1 MLAFIRPVFMLTTV
15 LAATLTLGGCA
26 LPPPDSRVA
35 SQVLSPAQTAETS
48 LGRAVQ
54 ARLKDRPDGVSGIYP
69 LEDSLDAFTA
79 RAMLAEGADKTLDV
93 QYYIWADDTTGRL
106 LLKALREAAERG
118 VRVRLLLD
126 DNGIAGLDTSLAA
139 LNAHANI
146 EVRLFNP
153 FPVRRPK
160 WIGYLWEFPRLN
172 HRMHNKSFTADS
184 QASIIGGRNVADEYF
199 GANRQSQ
206 FADLDVLALGPAA
219 RQVGE
224 DFDRYWASASAYPV
238 DQLLPAVDTPQAV
251 LDETLAPPADGP
263 DTQRYLEALEQSDF
277 LQRLLDKSLAMT
289 WAHVSVI
296 SDDPEKALGK
306 GQDERLMSRQ
316 LSAALDQP
324 RASVTLVSP
333 YFVPTESGVALF
345 GELEAQGVE
354 VTVLTNSLA
363 ANDVAFVHAGYAKYR
378 KPLLKA
384 GVTLYEMQRTA
395 STGNKRPR
403 AGVMGSSAS
412 SLHAKTF
419 AIDGEVLFIGSFNF
433 DPRSTNINTEI
444 GFLIESPKLATE
456 MEDSFAE
463 EVPQSAYELALEN
476 GDVRWIER
484 HNGEQIR
491 HDHEPETG
499 PFKRFWVSLLSFLPL
514 EPLL

>member
-1 MLAFIRPVFMLTTV
+1 MFAFIRPNFLLTAV

-26 LPPPDSRVA
+26 LPPPDSRVD
-35 SQVLSPAQTAETS
+35 SQVLSRAQSTDTR
-48 LGRAVQ
+48 LGHAVQ
-54 ARLKDRPDGVSGIYP
+54 ARLDDHPDGVSGIYP
-69 LEDSLDAFTA
+69 LENSLDAFTA

-106 LLKALREAAERG
+106 LLKTLREAADRG

-139 LNAHANI
+139 LHAHDNI

-199 GANRQSQ
+199 GANQQSQ

-238 DQLLPAVDTPQAV
+238 DQLLPVVDAPQAV
-251 LDETLAPPADGP
+251 LDETLEPPDKATDA
-263 DTQRYLEALEQSDF
+263 QRYVEALEQSSF
-277 LQRLLDKSLAMT
+277 LQRLLDETLEMT
-289 WAHVSVI
+289 WAKVSVI
-296 SDDPEKALGK
+296 SDDPKKALGK
-306 GQDERLMSRQ
+306 SPDERLVSRQ
-316 LSAALDQP
+316 LSKALAQP
-324 RASVTLVSP
+324 RSSVTLVSP
-333 YFVPTESGVALF
+333 YFVPTDSGVALF

-363 ANDVAFVHAGYAKYR
+363 ANDVALVHAGYANYR
-378 KPLLKA
+378 KLLLRG
-384 GVTLYEMQRTA
+384 GVKVYEMQRTA
-395 STGNKRPR
+395 SKDSKRHR
-403 AGVMGSSAS
+403 SGVMGSSAS

-433 DPRSTNINTEI
+433 DPRSTHLNTEI
-444 GFLIESPKLATE
+444 GFLIESPALATA
-456 MEDSFAE
+456 MEESFAE
-463 EVPQSAYELALEN
+463 DVPQSAYELGLDN
-476 GDVRWIER
+476 DDLLWVER
-484 HNGEQIR
+484 HDGKQIR

-499 PFKRFWVSLLSFLPL
+499 PFKRFWVSFLSFFPL
-514 EPLL
+514 ESLL

>member
-1 MLAFIRPVFMLTTV
+1 MPTLTRPILVLIGILAV
-15 LAATLTLGGCA
+15 TLTLGGCA
-26 LPPPDSRVA
+26 LSPPESRSK
-35 SQVLSPAQTAETS
+35 SQVLTPAQAAETS

-54 ARLKDRPDGVSGIYP
+54 SRLDDRPEGVSGVYP

-79 RAMLAEGADKTLDV
+79 RAMLAEGAEKTLDV

-106 LLKALREAAERG
+106 LLKTLHEAAERG

-126 DNGIAGLDTSLAA
+126 DNGIAGLDETLAA
-139 LNAHANI
+139 LDEHANI
-146 EVRLFNP
+146 DVRLFNP
-153 FPVRRPK
+153 FPVRWPK
-160 WIGYLWEFPRLN
+160 WIGYLWEFSRLN

-184 QASIIGGRNVADEYF
+184 QASVIGGRNVADEYF

-219 RQVGE
+219 RQTGE

-238 DQLLPAVDTPQAV
+238 DQLLPAVDAPQTL
-251 LDETLAPPADGP
+251 LDKALAPPEDGS
-263 DTQRYLEALEQSDF
+263 DTQRYLKALEQSDF
-277 LQRLLDKSLAMT
+277 LQRLLDKSLKMT
-289 WAHVSVI
+289 WAQVSVI

-306 GQDERLMSRQ
+306 VQEKRLMSRR
-316 LSAALDQP
+316 LSEALGHPQE
-324 RASVTLVSP
+324 SVTLVSP
-333 YFVPTESGVALF
+333 YFIPGKSGVALF
-345 GELEAQGVE
+345 SELEAQGVD

-363 ANDVAFVHAGYAKYR
+363 ANDVALVHAGYAKYR

-384 GVTLYEMQRTA
+384 GVALYEMQRTA
-395 STGNKRPR
+395 SVKPKRPR

-419 AIDGEVLFIGSFNF
+419 AVDGKVLFIGSLNF
-433 DPRSTNINTEI
+433 DPRSTHTNTEM
-444 GFLIESPKLATE
+444 GFLIESPALAAE
-456 MEDSFAE
+456 MENSFAQD
-463 EVPQSAYELALEN
+463 VPQSAYELALES
-476 GDVRWIER
+476 GDMRWIER
-484 HNGEQIR
+484 HEGQRIR

-499 PFKRFWVSLLSFLPL
+499 PFKRFWVALLSLLPL